1 MRTAV
6 QPALQ
11 YRAGVDDF
19 LVMAADCR
27 GVQVS
32 LELALSGRIAPLY
45 PSAGGEDGAHR
56 RERGGRGASVS
67 KTVCTPLQ
75 SLVRLDGHIRPLLC
89 FGQAPGYLVLA
100 SIPSRNRAM
109 PRPSPYR

>member
-32 LELALSGRIAPLY
+32 LELALWGRVAPIP
-45 PSAGGEDGAHR
+45 PSAGGEDGAQR
-56 RERGGRGASVS
+56 RERGVWSQR
-67 KTVCTPLQ
+67 LQ
-75 SLVRLDGHIRPLLC
+75 TRVHTAAEPCPARWT
-89 FGQAPGYLVLA
+89 
-100 SIPSRNRAM
+100 
-109 PRPSPYR
+109 